1 MNKDTICIV
10 PWTQLDIGPIG
21 NVRPCCEYSSVFR
34 NDDGSKITLDNSSIS
49 EIWNGNHFRDLR
61 RSFIAGEKPKNCS
74 QCWQIEDMGEVS
86 RRQNENN
93 RYEKY
98 FDRISTEVSP
108 TPVHIDIKF
117 GNLCNLKCRICSSIN
132 SNAWVTEEIAL
143 YGKADSNTTSAWI
156 EPESPIWNDLEQMIP
171 TLETLYLSG
180 GEPLLLKHHW
190 KFLDKCFEMQR
201 SDQIEIRYITNGTIS
216 VTDTQLETW
225 SKFKKIRL
233 LVSIDDIEERFEYQ
247 RYPAKWNTVKENLLK
262 FKEIQN
268 IEIGIVCSVSIFNV
282 YYLPELIK
290 ECYSLGI
297 PQSDIYMN
305 FVRKP
310 VEFDASLL
318 TISQKQMIIDHL
330 QQCDDALV
338 TQVISYLKTS
348 SEITSDEFLGKMRDN
363 DLTIDNYRL
372 SIISKSDQYRNQ
384 NFKDYFP
391 EMAGILNAD

>member
-1 MNKDTICIV
+1 
-10 PWTQLDIGPIG
+10 
-21 NVRPCCEYSSVFR
+21 
-34 NDDGSKITLDNSSIS
+34 
-49 EIWNGNHFRDLR
+49 
-61 RSFIAGEKPKNCS
+61 
-74 QCWQIEDMGEVS
+74 
-86 RRQNENN
+86 
-93 RYEKY
+93 
-98 FDRISTEVSP
+98 
-108 TPVHIDIKF
+108 
-117 GNLCNLKCRICSSIN
+117 
-132 SNAWVTEEIAL
+132 L

-156 EPESPIWNDLEQMIP
+156 EPESPVWNDLEQMIP

-201 SDQIEIRYITNGTIS
+201 SDQIEIRYITNGTIDI
-216 VTDTQLETW
+216 TDAQLEIW

-282 YYLPELIK
+282 YYIPELIK

-310 VEFDASLL
+310 VEFDVSLL
-318 TISQKQMIIDHL
+318 TISQKQMIIGHL
-330 QQCDDALV
+330 QQYNDALV

>member
-1 MNKDTICIV
+1 
-10 PWTQLDIGPIG
+10 
-21 NVRPCCEYSSVFR
+21 
-34 NDDGSKITLDNSSIS
+34 
-49 EIWNGNHFRDLR
+49 
-61 RSFIAGEKPKNCS
+61 
-74 QCWQIEDMGEVS
+74 MGEVS